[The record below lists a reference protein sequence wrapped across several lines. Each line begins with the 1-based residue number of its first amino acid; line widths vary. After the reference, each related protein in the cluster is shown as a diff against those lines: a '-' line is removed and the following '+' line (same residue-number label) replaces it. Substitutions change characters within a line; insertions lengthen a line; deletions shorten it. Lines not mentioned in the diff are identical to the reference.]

1 MVGTD
6 IIQAPFIISFIAL
19 CRSIVAMKFQ
29 LLLAFFNFVAFIS
42 AFRPLHQ
49 ICGQSGIESVIAGS
63 FGTIEHDPQST
74 ENQMSRCALTL
85 TDINYDQV
93 NIMGIEAGNCG
104 DLMIEGNNYCVN
116 SSVKDT
122 IVNVTGGRLNLTL
135 LSADIKPFRVE
146 YQKGMYNV

>member
-1 MVGTD
+1 MGTD
-6 IIQAPFIISFIAL
+6 IIQAPFLISFIAL

-63 FGTIEHDPQST
+63 FGTIEHDPQ
-74 ENQMSRCALTL
+74 NMQQDLKKCALTL
-85 TDINYDQV
+85 KDITYREMS
-93 NIMGIEAGNCG
+93 IMGIEAGNCG
-104 DLMIEGNNYCVN
+104 ELMIEGNSYCMN

>member
-1 MVGTD
+1 
-6 IIQAPFIISFIAL
+6 
-19 CRSIVAMKFQ
+19 MKIQ
-29 LLLAFFNFVAFIS
+29 LLLAFFNFVAFLS

-49 ICGQSGIESVIAGS
+49 ICSQSGFKNVSAGS

-74 ENQMSRCALTL
+74 ENRMSRCALTL
-85 TDINYDQV
+85 TDINYDQL

-122 IVNVTGGRLNLTL
+122 IVTVTAGRLSITL
-135 LSADIKPFRVE
+135 PSADIQPFRVE
-146 YQKGMYNV
+146 YQKGMYNVRSIIFPVKTVCRMMLLSHVSKYL